1 MSNGTNN
8 KSIKTRVNVILARLR
23 DNAKP
28 GAKRIYRNYL
38 EQTTDLT
45 LTQHTPDRFS
55 IIMFDWVNDTG
66 FKVMLINNKIEWIS
80 IRDTTGLEITGDN
93 CVGRT
98 TWFFDII
105 DKLQEAATPR
115 GQLREALENVREH
128 LRLNSKGTSDRVTK
142 TVYLDAGQRDMYRA
156 WVTKGG
162 DILVLSFGCKREVYL
177 SLTKK
182 EFSVSYELE
191 QPGGGYLEYDDKQAC
206 VKSIKLLKDLFP
218 RAFQEKGI
226 RVA

>member
-8 KSIKTRVNVILARLR
+8 KSIKARVNVILARLR
-23 DNAKP
+23 ENAKP

-55 IIMFDWVNDTG
+55 IIMFDWVKDIG
-66 FKVMLINNKIEWIS
+66 FKVMVINDKIEWIS
-80 IRDTTGLEITGDN
+80 ILDTSGIETTGHD

-105 DKLQEAATPR
+105 DRLQLEATPR
-115 GQLREALENVREH
+115 GQLRKALEDVREH
-128 LRLNSKGTSDRVTK
+128 LRLNSKGTSDRVVK
-142 TVYLDAGQRDMYRA
+142 TVYLDVGQRDMYRA
-156 WVTKGG
+156 WVSPGG
-162 DILVLSFGCKREVYL
+162 QVTVTSFGCKREVYL
-177 SLTKK
+177 NLTKK
-182 EFSVSYELE
+182 ELSVSFELE
-191 QPGGGYLEYDDKQAC
+191 QLGGGYLEYDDKQAC